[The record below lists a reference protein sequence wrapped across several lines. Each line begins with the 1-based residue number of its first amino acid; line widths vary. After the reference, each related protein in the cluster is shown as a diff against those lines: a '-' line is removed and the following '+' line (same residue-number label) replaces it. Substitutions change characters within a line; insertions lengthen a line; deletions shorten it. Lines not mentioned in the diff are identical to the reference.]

1 MVQTAATARMPMWKA
16 GTLNSPSR
24 CRQDGFTL
32 IELTVTLLLITI
44 IVGITLPRIGDAIY
58 STNLKHSVRQLRA
71 VITLARS
78 KATLERIPRRVVC
91 DMTEGEIRVER
102 EMRDEEAGQVIFNY
116 EPDTSLMMRTYRLP
130 KGVKIEDVIT
140 ETGEKETSGAAHL
153 RIAANGLVTGNFIH
167 LRKGEQQY
175 TLHINPLTGRVT
187 IEEGYREEFKVA
199 GQR

>member
-1 MVQTAATARMPMWKA
+1 MNNP
-16 GTLNSPSR
+16 GR

-44 IVGITLPRIGDAIY
+44 MVGITLPRIGDAIY

-71 VITLARS
+71 LITLARS

-91 DMTEGEIRVER
+91 DMTQGEIRIER
-102 EMRDEEAGQVIFNY
+102 EMRDEGEGQVIFTY
-116 EPDTSLMMRTYRLP
+116 EPDTSLMMRAYRLP
-130 KGVKIEDVIT
+130 EGVKMEDVIT
-140 ETGEKETSGAAHL
+140 ETGEKETSGTAHL
-153 RIAANGLVTGNFIH
+153 RIAPNGLVTGNFIH
-167 LRKGEQQY
+167 LRKGEEQY

-187 IEEGYREEFKVA
+187 IEEGYREEFKVS